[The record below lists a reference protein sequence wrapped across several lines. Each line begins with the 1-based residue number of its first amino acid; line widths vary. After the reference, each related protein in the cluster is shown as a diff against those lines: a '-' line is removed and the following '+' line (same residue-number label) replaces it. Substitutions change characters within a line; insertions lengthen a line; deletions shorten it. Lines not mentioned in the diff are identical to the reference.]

1 MTPKQYQLAIRRCRR
16 DQLRSLQEYSNVIG
30 IFYDQAFVDISVDLS
45 EIPRDDSDEERRD
58 EALRKI
64 AWRLA
69 RLKLDL
75 FLVTDNGML
84 YLAQLALIRETT
96 VEVMAGVVT
105 DPRFTANHSVTRGY
119 SNGKTVTIDFSQ
131 MARSAANATADHVY
145 ADGLKLADRLA
156 QLSDETGKTV
166 SQLVVDA
173 IMNGH
178 TEDELAKKLK
188 DLFTANN
195 VDNPKYRALRIART
209 ELNNAHR
216 RAQYAAMR
224 NDDGTVKDYVLGVA
238 WRLSPGHFQPCYCDI
253 LASQN
258 IDALGPGN
266 YTVDNAPGAPHP
278 FCLCSTYTLL
288 VDFPDIQYPSVQ
300 PQPDKVSDRIRNAQ

>member
-216 RAQYAAMR
+216 RAQYLALI
-224 NDDGTVKDYVLGVA
+224 NEDGTVKDYVKGVA
-238 WRLSPGHFQPCYCDI
+238 WRLSPAHSIPCFCDI
-253 LASQN
+253 LASQ
-258 IDALGPGN
+258 DVDGLGPGN
-266 YTVDNAPGAPHP
+266 YDVLNAPESPHP
-278 FCLCSTYTLL
+278 MCLCSTITIL
-288 VDFPDIQYPSVQ
+288 VGQEDTDLPGST
-300 PQPDKVSDRIRNAQ
+300 PQPEMVPERIRRAQ